1 MKILA
6 RHKWVLG
13 AIITESY
20 DEKKEGYKGVSYRRF
35 TATIRGFQ
43 GWKIHQGYYRDGITK
58 EVIAIVTWI
67 RDEIDKGN
75 EDIFKIKGYF
85 INDNLKRRERK

>member
-1 MKILA
+1 MKIIA

-13 AIITESY
+13 ATITESY

-35 TATIRGFQ
+35 TAAIRGYQ
-43 GWKIHQGYYRDGITK
+43 NWKIWEGYLRDGIVK
-58 EVIAIVTWI
+58 EIIQMVAWI

-75 EDIFKIKGYF
+75 KEIFKRKGYF
-85 INDNLKRRERK
+85 IK

>member
-1 MKILA
+1 MKIIA

-13 AIITESY
+13 ATITESY

-35 TATIRGFQ
+35 TATIRGYQ
-43 GWKIHQGYYRDGITK
+43 NWKIREGYLRDGIVK
-58 EVIAIVTWI
+58 EVIQMVAWI

-75 EDIFKIKGYF
+75 KEIFKRKGYF
-85 INDNLKRRERK
+85 IK